1 MTARRA
7 FATGLWAFPLAT
19 AGLAVL
25 SVYRESLGLQVSYLS
40 LLTLVLFWT
49 TQATSW
55 NILSGFS
62 GYFSF
67 GQAAYVGTGAYATAV
82 LYGRHGVSF
91 SLTLVMAAGLCA
103 VLALAV
109 GGLAFRLRS
118 LRGEIFALLTLA
130 VPFILGALARTSRA
144 IDGGQGIPLPVPSFP
159 AQIGLFQDFLY
170 LVGLLVGAGAVWT
183 AFAIAH
189 SRFGWALAAI
199 RDAENVAE
207 GLGVATFRYKLLALV
222 ASAVIGGVGGSVFAL
237 YIGFVTVESVF
248 NLNFPLFVIVMSVL
262 GGRTHWLGP
271 VLGAVLVVL
280 LQNRL
285 ASSHFESWQL
295 IVLGAILAVLVAVAP
310 EGLTSGVRKRPWP
323 VLGALFGTT
332 LVLGLARAPGQPLDW
347 ILVGMLV
354 AAAVAVWPGR
364 RRRAPSIAPAEPA
377 AVAPSPRPSASGTT
391 SGDPAAPPAGAEAVT
406 AAGSPPSAAPTDG
419 PASAATNGSPPLA
432 PAAPYRPPY
441 RAPAPPAVLVDCR
454 KVARYF
460 GGVHALEDVTLRIHE
475 GEIVGLV
482 GPNGSG
488 KTTLVSLLSGSLRP
502 TRGHIRVAGHDTRAL
517 APHRVAH
524 AGIART
530 YQIPRP
536 FASMTVRDNVA
547 MAVMFGRAPSRLTQA
562 RARAEQHIAFVGLG
576 DLAGALPSA
585 LNLHQRQLL
594 EIARA
599 LATEPK
605 VLLLDEALAGLNPAE
620 IDSAVEVV
628 RRVHRAGTAIVIV
641 EHLLRV
647 VNQLATRV
655 VVLDRGTVLADGEPR
670 AVMSDP
676 AVIQAY
682 LGRSGARA

>member
-1 MTARRA
+1 M
-7 FATGLWAFPLAT
+7 
-19 AGLAVL
+19 L
-25 SVYRESLGLQVSYLS
+25 SLYRESLGLQVSYLS
-40 LLTLVLFWT
+40 LLTLIFVWII
-49 TQATSW
+49 QATSW

-91 SLTLVMAAGLCA
+91 YVTLLVAAGLCA
-103 VLALAV
+103 LLALTI

-144 IDGGQGIPLPVPSFP
+144 IDGGQGIPLPVPTFP

-170 LVGLLVGAGAVWT
+170 LVGLVVAAGAIWA

-271 VLGAVLVVL
+271 IIGATLVVL

-285 ASSHFESWQL
+285 ASSDFESWQL

-310 EGLTSGVRKRPWP
+310 QGLTSGVQRRLWP
-323 VLGALFGTT
+323 VLGALFGTA
-332 LVLGLARAPGQPLDW
+332 LILWLARAPGQPLDW

-354 AAAVAVWPGR
+354 AAGVAIWPER
-364 RRRAPSIAPAEPA
+364 RRQAPPIAPAEPA
-377 AVAPSPRPSASGTT
+377 TAEPSPPRSSASGPPPP
-391 SGDPAAPPAGAEAVT
+391 DPAAAHPAPAT
-406 AAGSPPSAAPTDG
+406 AAA
-419 PASAATNGSPPLA
+419 
-432 PAAPYRPPY
+432 
-441 RAPAPPAVLVDCR
+441 LVECR
-454 KVARYF
+454 NVARYF

-502 TRGHIRVAGHDTRAL
+502 TRGHILVTGRDTRAL
-517 APHRVAH
+517 APHRLAH

-547 MAVMFGRAPSRLTQA
+547 LAVMFGRVPSRLTQA

-576 DLAGALPSA
+576 HLADALPSA

-655 VVLDRGTVLADGEPR
+655 IVLDRGTVLADGEPR

>member
-1 MTARRA
+1 LRAKPRA

-19 AGLAVL
+19 AVLAML
-25 SVYRESLGLQVSYLS
+25 SLYRESLGLPLSYLS
-40 LLTLVLFWT
+40 LLTLVLIWT
-49 TQATSW
+49 IQATSW
-55 NILSGFS
+55 NILCGFS

-82 LYGRHGVSF
+82 FYGRHGVSF
-91 SLTLVMAAGLCA
+91 YVTVVLAAGLCA
-103 VLALAV
+103 LLALAI

-144 IDGGQGIPLPVPSFP
+144 IDGGQGIPLAVPPFP
-159 AQIGLFQDFLY
+159 IQIGLFQDFLY
-170 LVGLLVGAGAVWT
+170 LASLLLAAGAVWT

-207 GLGVATFRYKLLALV
+207 GLGVATYRYKLLALV
-222 ASAVIGGVGGSVFAL
+222 ANAVIGGVGGSVFAL

-248 NLNFPLFVIVMSVL
+248 NLNFALFVIVMSVL

-271 VLGAVLVVL
+271 VIGAVLIVL

-285 ASSHFESWQL
+285 ASSGLESWQL
-295 IVLGAILAVLVAVAP
+295 IVLGAILVLLVAVAP
-310 EGLTSGVRKRPWP
+310 EGLTSGARRKPWM
-323 VLGALFGTT
+323 VLGALVGTAVI
-332 LVLGLARAPGQPLDW
+332 LWLARAPGQPLDW
-347 ILVGMLV
+347 ILAGMLV
-354 AAAVAVWPGR
+354 AAAVAVWPE
-364 RRRAPSIAPAEPA
+364 RRRAQSSAPAEPA
-377 AVAPSPRPSASGTT
+377 AAEPSSPASAS
-391 SGDPAAPPAGAEAVT
+391 SVSPAAPPEA
-406 AAGSPPSAAPTDG
+406 A
-419 PASAATNGSPPLA
+419 
-432 PAAPYRPPY
+432 
-441 RAPAPPAVLVDCR
+441 APAPRPAPTAPAILVECR
-454 KVARYF
+454 NVARYF
-460 GGVHALEDVTLRIHE
+460 GGVHALEDVTLRIHD

-502 TRGHIRVAGHDTRAL
+502 SRGHILIAGHDTEAL

-547 MAVMFGRAPSRLTQA
+547 MAVMFGRVPCRLAQA
-562 RARAEQHIAFVGLG
+562 RARAEQHIEFVGLRHLSG
-576 DLAGALPSA
+576 SLPSA

-599 LATEPK
+599 LASEPK

-670 AVMSDP
+670 AVMSDV